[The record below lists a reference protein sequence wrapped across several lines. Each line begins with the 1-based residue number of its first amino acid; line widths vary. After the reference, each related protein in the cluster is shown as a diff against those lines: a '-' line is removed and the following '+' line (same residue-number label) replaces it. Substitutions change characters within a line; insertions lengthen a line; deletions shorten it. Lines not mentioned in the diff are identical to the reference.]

1 MIIYNVTLK
10 IDHSIHD
17 EWVKWMKE
25 EHIPD
30 LLQTGLFTDGR
41 LCRLLEQDETDGPTY
56 AAQYFCKS
64 LEEYNQYISNHANE
78 MREKAYTKFGN
89 KFIAFRTVME
99 IIS

>member
-1 MIIYNVTLK
+1 MIIYNVTIK
-10 IDHSIHD
+10 IDDSIHN
-17 EWVKWMKE
+17 EWIKWMQE

-30 LLQTGLFTDGR
+30 LMQTGLFTESK
-41 LCRLLEQDETDGPTY
+41 LCRLLEQDDSEGPTY

-64 LEEYNQYISNHANE
+64 LEEYNEYITKYAPS
-78 MREKAYTKFGN
+78 MREKGFVRFGN

>member
-10 IDHSIHD
+10 IDHSIQE

-41 LCRLLEQDETDGPTY
+41 LCKLLEQDETDGLTY
-56 AAQYFCKS
+56 AAQYHCKS
-64 LEEYNQYISNHANE
+64 LEEYNQYISDHATE
-78 MREKAYTKFGN
+78 MREKAFTKFGN